1 MPKFARHKD
10 YAPYPLR
17 DYQSR
22 LIEDAKTALQEQPS
36 LLTTA
41 PTGAGKCHPAGTE
54 ILLHNGSVKHVEDVL
69 PGDTLMGPDSK
80 PRMVLSTNQGYGEIV
95 SIIPTQG
102 EAWRC
107 NTEHILTLARTRQQN
122 SKRHDEDDHTE
133 TVDISVNDYF
143 HKSRD
148 WKRSHQLIRSDAVT
162 FSESPSA
169 KDQRTIPPYILGI
182 LLEEASPTN
191 RQTTETSCDEAIV
204 HELKL
209 YTHQTNIGLIT
220 QKSPDR
226 APSHHL
232 THGIE
237 DKKHPTTEPCR
248 KMGITEHCTGHK
260 FVPPVYRTAPPADRL
275 ELLAGLI
282 DTHRRGHLNQ
292 SGYEFTSQ
300 SRQLANDVVFVS
312 RSLGMS
318 ANIYQNVLPR
328 GTCWSV
334 SINGA
339 TDSIPCRV
347 PQKRAPLRG
356 QKKNPLRTGFTVM
369 KDGQQP
375 YYGFTLTGDG
385 RYLLADFT
393 VTHNTVIFSDICEK
407 IANQDRTAVVMVHRQ
422 ELVKQAVNTLRRQAG
437 IDPGVVWKSR
447 REFDQKITVLAH
459 GCIAAAGGEWL
470 GPRPHLL
477 IIDEAHHTK
486 AEGWMKAIRRLNP
499 RFLIGFTATPFRF
512 DKNPL
517 TPEPFAQVRRSI
529 TPRELIEKG
538 HLVPPV
544 IVTPLI
550 TDANGTPVP
559 INRAA
564 NPAETY
570 LRAVRYGLSQGR
582 RKFIVYVSSSGRTR
596 PRENARR
603 TVELVASELGIP
615 IDAVDDS
622 MSERARETAV
632 ARYQNANEAVLV
644 NYATLTEGVDIP
656 ETDCL
661 VIGRATRSESSI
673 IQMLGRGIRGYPGK
687 TDCLVIDYTG
697 RNDLHQMV
705 NYYRTDDEEREE
717 GDRKK
722 REKNETQPA
731 ELLQVNSA
739 FPAQVGHMMGWRIR
753 LPWFKPW
760 PKEPLSALCLWNPS
774 PEKSIEYRYLYVRH
788 TPDGKIVAGKVRIR
802 QQARPPY
809 RLNKM
814 RGMDDESVA
823 SWLKEELAAGGLANR
838 LSRKAPW
845 RIRPATDGQKQ
856 SWERTTGHPASER
869 STFGEVSDLL
879 AKLKFVEHIPVNAT
893 K

>member
-1 MPKFARHKD
+1 MTNLARHKD

-22 LIEDAKTALQEQPS
+22 LVDEAKKALQEQPS

-41 PTGAGKCHPAGTE
+41 PTGAGKCHPAGTRV
-54 ILLHNGSVKHVEDVL
+54 LLQNGSTRNVEDVL
-69 PGDTLMGPDSK
+69 PGNTLMGPDSK
-80 PRMVLSTNQGYGEIV
+80 PRTVLSTSQGYGEIV
-95 SIIPTQG
+95 RIVPTHGQP
-102 EAWRC
+102 WRC
-107 NTEHILTLARTRQQN
+107 NVDHILTLVRTGKPNVNRQGED
-122 SKRHDEDDHTE
+122 HDSE
-133 TVDISVNDYF
+133 TVNISVRQYLQKSNHWKHT
-143 HKSRD
+143 HKLM
-148 WKRSHQLIRSDAVT
+148 RSEAID
-162 FSESPSA
+162 FSEQPA
-169 KDQRTIPPYILGI
+169 TKDQRIIPPYILGI
-182 LLEEASPTN
+182 LLSDGDLTN
-191 RQTTETSCDEAIV
+191 RQTAVTSFTAECRTLGIAE
-204 HELKL
+204 
-209 YTHQTNIGLIT
+209 HQTGD
-220 QKSPDR
+220 KSIP
-226 APSHHL
+226 AS
-232 THGIE
+232 
-237 DKKHPTTEPCR
+237 
-248 KMGITEHCTGHK
+248 
-260 FVPPVYRTAPPADRL
+260 YRTAPQADRL
-275 ELLAGLI
+275 DLMAGLI
-282 DTHRRGHLNQ
+282 DTNGHLHK
-292 SGYEFTSQ
+292 SGYEYTSK
-300 SRQLANDVVFVS
+300 SRQLAEHVTFIA
-312 RSLGMS
+312 RSLGLS
-318 ANIYQNVLPR
+318 ANISPKLEQQVN
-328 GTCWSV
+328 CWMVFIS
-334 SINGA
+334 GA
-339 TDSIPCRV
+339 THIIPCRL
-347 PQKRAPLRG
+347 PRKQATLRG
-356 QKKNPLRTGFTVM
+356 QKNNPLRSGFKVIE
-369 KDGQQP
+369 DGQEP
-375 YYGFTLTGDG
+375 YYGFTLDGDG
-385 RYLLADFT
+385 RYLLDDFT
-393 VTHNTVIFSDICEK
+393 VTHNTVMFSDICEK
-407 IANQDRTAVVMVHRQ
+407 VASQDRTAVVMVHRQ
-422 ELVKQAVNTLRRQAG
+422 ELVKQAVNTLRKQAG

-459 GCIAAAGGEWL
+459 GCIAAEGAEWL

-538 HLVPPV
+538 HLVPPI

-570 LRAVRYGLSQGR
+570 LRAIRYGLSQGR
-582 RKFIVYVSSSGRTR
+582 RKFIVYVSSSGHTR

-687 TDCLVIDYTG
+687 VDCLVIDYTG

-705 NYYRTDDEEREE
+705 NYYRTDDEERDES
-717 GDRKK
+717 DRKK
-722 REKNETQPA
+722 REKKESQPA

-774 PEKSIEYRYLYVRH
+774 PEKSVEYRYIYVRH

-802 QQARPPY
+802 QQARPTY
-809 RLNKM
+809 RLNAM

-823 SWLKEELAAGGLANR
+823 SWLKQELAGGGLANR

-845 RIRPATDGQKQ
+845 RVRPATDAQKQ

>member
-1 MPKFARHKD
+1 MNNFAKHKD

-22 LIEDAKTALQEQPS
+22 LIEEAKEALQQHPS

-41 PTGAGKCHPAGTE
+41 PTGAGKCHPAGTG
-54 ILLHNGSVKHVEDVL
+54 ILMHDGSIKNVEHVL
-69 PGDTLMGPDSK
+69 PGNILMGPDSK
-80 PRMVLSTNQGYGEIV
+80 PRTVLSTSQGYGEIV
-95 SIIPTQG
+95 RIVPTRGQP
-102 EAWRC
+102 WRC
-107 NTEHILTLARTRQQN
+107 NLDHILTLAPTGGRNGNRQG
-122 SKRHDEDDHTE
+122 EDPSSQ
-133 TVDISVNDYF
+133 TVDISVRHYLQKSNRWKHI
-143 HKSRD
+143 HKLM
-148 WKRSHQLIRSDAVT
+148 RSEAID
-162 FSESPSA
+162 FSEPPAA
-169 KDQRTIPPYILGI
+169 KDQRTIPPYILGV
-182 LLEEASPTN
+182 LLGDGDLKNPGTAVTSCAPELVAELQQYAAQAGIRVITKERPSHAPNHSLSHGN
-191 RQTTETSCDEAIV
+191 RKKKTPVTET
-204 HELKL
+204 
-209 YTHQTNIGLIT
+209 
-220 QKSPDR
+220 
-226 APSHHL
+226 
-232 THGIE
+232 
-237 DKKHPTTEPCR
+237 CR
-248 KMGITEHCTGHK
+248 TLGITEHPADDK
-260 FVPPVYRTAPPADRL
+260 FIPAVYRTAPQSDRL
-275 ELLAGLI
+275 DLMAGLI
-282 DTHRRGHLNQ
+282 DTDGHQNK
-292 SGYEFTSQ
+292 SGYEYTSK
-300 SRQLANDVVFVS
+300 SRQLAEHVVFVA

-318 ANIYQNVLPR
+318 ANISPKSVQQF
-328 GTCWSV
+328 TCWRVCIS
-334 SINGA
+334 GA
-339 TDSIPCRV
+339 THLIPCRL
-347 PQKRAPLRG
+347 PSKRAPLRG
-356 QKKNPLRTGFTVM
+356 QKKSPLRSGFQVI

-375 YYGFTLTGDG
+375 YYGFTLDEDG
-385 RYLLADFT
+385 HYLLDDFT

-407 IANQDRTAVVMVHRQ
+407 VASQDRTAVVMVHRQ
-422 ELVKQAVNTLRRQAG
+422 ELVKQAVNTLRKQAG

-459 GCIAAAGGEWL
+459 GCIAAEGTEWL

-486 AEGWMKAIRRLNP
+486 AEGWMKAIQKLNP

-544 IVTPLI
+544 ILTPLI

-570 LRAVRYGLSQGR
+570 LRAIRYGLSQGR
-582 RKFIVYVSSSGRTR
+582 RKFIIYVSSSGRTR

-603 TVELVASELGIP
+603 TVELVTSELGIP
-615 IDAVDDS
+615 IDAIDDS
-622 MSERARETAV
+622 MSEKARETAV
-632 ARYQNANEAVLV
+632 ARYKNVNEAVLV

-687 TDCLVIDYTG
+687 IDCLVIDYTG
-697 RNDLHQMV
+697 RNDLHHMV
-705 NYYRTDDEEREE
+705 DYYRTDDDEREE
-717 GDRKK
+717 SKRK
-722 REKNETQPA
+722 RQERGETEPA
-731 ELLQVNSA
+731 ELLQVNTA
-739 FPAQVGHMMGWRIR
+739 FPAHASHMLGWRIR

-760 PKEPLSALCLWNPS
+760 PEEPLTALCLWHPS
-774 PEKSIEYRYLYVRH
+774 PEKSLEYRYIYVRH
-788 TPDGKIVAGKVRIR
+788 TSDGAMVGGKVRIR

-809 RLNKM
+809 RLNAM
-814 RGMDDESVA
+814 RGMDEQSVA
-823 SWLKEELAAGGLANR
+823 AWLKEELAAGGLVNH

-845 RIRPATDGQKQ
+845 RIRPATDGQKKI
-856 SWERTTGHPASER
+856 WETTTSHPASER